1 MKTKTIIAA
10 MAVLL
15 VGCSTPPAET
25 TYTSNFRHNALGFLP
40 TAEKQMTINLTD
52 AEEFRVRRAD
62 NDKVVYEGTLGEV
75 LTQKDVDE
83 SVRIADFSELTR
95 EGKYYLE
102 IPGVGRSRDFTIGQQ
117 AYNDAYATA
126 MRAFYLW
133 RCGTAIDHTYK
144 GIRYQQEICHQGDGH
159 EDHIGIEGGHHDGT
173 GGWHDAGD
181 YGKYV
186 VNAGI
191 TGFTLLWA
199 WEQFAPALQNVTL
212 GLPET
217 APGYPEF
224 LKEIKWEIDWLLKM
238 AYPDGSGKVSHK
250 LTALNFSG
258 FYTMPQEDLQ
268 NRYYTDWSSAATAD
282 YVALLAQAS
291 RAFAPYDAVY
301 AAKCLEAAKVS
312 YDFLSSYTGQKF
324 LMQPQFTTGAYFT
337 IDPDDRMWAAAEM
350 WESTG
355 DERYLKDFE
364 KMAEQQK
371 YVVDVNWD
379 WDNMR
384 NLGMFRYAVSERP
397 GKNPE
402 VEAKIKEN
410 IIAAADEIVATADA
424 DVYGRPLGGR
434 YYWGCNGTVARQTVG
449 LQVADI
455 LAPDAKYQAAALDAV
470 AHLFGRNH
478 YDRSYVTGIGFNPPL
493 YPHDR
498 RSAADGIQQPWPG
511 YIVGGGH
518 TATDWI
524 DDQDSYSHNEV
535 AINWQAGLV
544 FALAWF
550 VG

>member
-1 MKTKTIIAA
+1 MKTRTIIAA

-75 LTQKDVDE
+75 LTQKDVNE

-95 EGKYYLE
+95 EGEYYLE

-126 MRAFYLW
+126 VRAFYLW

-291 RAFAPYDAVY
+291 RAFAPYDAAY

-371 YVVDVNWD
+371 FVVDVNWD

-511 YIVGGGH
+511 YVVGGGH

>member
-1 MKTKTIIAA
+1 MKTRTIIAA

-40 TAEKQMTINLTD
+40 TAEKQMTINLPD

-224 LKEIKWEIDWLLKM
+224 LKEIKWETDWLLKM

-250 LTALNFSG
+250 LTALNFSD

-291 RAFAPYDAVY
+291 RAFAPYDAAY

-371 YVVDVNWD
+371 FVVDVNWD

-455 LAPDAKYQAAALDAV
+455 LAPNAKYQAAALDAV

>member
-1 MKTKTIIAA
+1 MKTRTIIAA

-40 TAEKQMTINLTD
+40 TAEKQMTINLPD

-62 NDKVVYEGTLGEV
+62 NDKVVFEGTLGEV
-75 LTQKDVDE
+75 LTQKDVNE

-95 EGKYYLE
+95 EGEYYLE

-250 LTALNFSG
+250 LTALNFSD

-291 RAFAPYDAVY
+291 RAFAPYDAAY

-312 YDFLSSYTGQKF
+312 YDFLSSYPGQKF

-350 WESTG
+350 WETTG

-371 YVVDVNWD
+371 FVVDVNWD

>member
-1 MKTKTIIAA
+1 MKTRTIIAA

-75 LTQKDVDE
+75 LTQKDVNE

-250 LTALNFSG
+250 LTALNFSD

-291 RAFAPYDAVY
+291 RAFAPYDAAY

-350 WESTG
+350 WETTG

-371 YVVDVNWD
+371 FVVDVNWD

-434 YYWGCNGTVARQTVG
+434 YYWGCNGTVGRQTLG

-455 LAPDAKYQAAALDAV
+455 LAPNAKYQAAALDAV

>member
-1 MKTKTIIAA
+1 MKKRTIIAA

-40 TAEKQMTINLTD
+40 AAEKQMTINLTD

-75 LTQKDVDE
+75 LTQKDVNE

-250 LTALNFSG
+250 LTALNFSD

-291 RAFAPYDAVY
+291 RAFAPYDAEY

-355 DERYLKDFE
+355 DERYLKEFE

-434 YYWGCNGTVARQTVG
+434 YYWGCNGTVGRQTLG

>member
-1 MKTKTIIAA
+1 MKKRTIIAA

-40 TAEKQMTINLTD
+40 TAEKQMTINLPD

-75 LTQKDVDE
+75 LTQKDVNE

-250 LTALNFSG
+250 LTALNFSD

-291 RAFAPYDAVY
+291 RAFAPYDAEY

-312 YDFLSSYTGQKF
+312 YDFLSSYPGQKF

-355 DERYLKDFE
+355 DERYLKEFE

-371 YVVDVNWD
+371 FVVDVNWD

-434 YYWGCNGTVARQTVG
+434 YYWGCNGTVGRQTVG

>member
-1 MKTKTIIAA
+1 MKTRTIIAA

-75 LTQKDVDE
+75 LTQKDVNE

-95 EGKYYLE
+95 EGEYYLE

-250 LTALNFSG
+250 LTALNFSD

-291 RAFAPYDAVY
+291 RAFAPYDATY

-350 WESTG
+350 WETTG

-371 YVVDVNWD
+371 FVVDVNWD

-384 NLGMFRYAVSERP
+384 NLGMFRYAVSQRQ

-524 DDQDSYSHNEV
+524 DNQDSYSHNEV

>member
-1 MKTKTIIAA
+1 MKKRTIIAA

-75 LTQKDVDE
+75 LTQKDVNE

-250 LTALNFSG
+250 LTALNFSD

-291 RAFAPYDAVY
+291 RAFAPYDAAY

-350 WESTG
+350 WETTG
-355 DERYLKDFE
+355 DERYLKEFE

-371 YVVDVNWD
+371 FVVDVNWD

-434 YYWGCNGTVARQTVG
+434 YYWGCNGTVGRQTLG

>member
-1 MKTKTIIAA
+1 MKTRTIIAA

-75 LTQKDVDE
+75 LTQKDVNE

-250 LTALNFSG
+250 LTALNFSD

-291 RAFAPYDAVY
+291 RAFAPYDATY

-350 WESTG
+350 WETTG
-355 DERYLKDFE
+355 DERYLKEFE

-371 YVVDVNWD
+371 FVVDVNWD

-384 NLGMFRYAVSERP
+384 NLGMFRYAVSQRQ

>member
-1 MKTKTIIAA
+1 MKTRTIIAA

-25 TYTSNFRHNALGFLP
+25 NYTSNFRHNALGFLP

-75 LTQKDVDE
+75 LTQKDVNE

-291 RAFAPYDAVY
+291 RAFAPYDAAY

-350 WESTG
+350 WETTG
-355 DERYLKDFE
+355 DERYLKEFE

-371 YVVDVNWD
+371 FVVDVNWD

>member
-1 MKTKTIIAA
+1 

-40 TAEKQMTINLTD
+40 TAEKQMTINLPD

-75 LTQKDVDE
+75 LTQKDVNE

-250 LTALNFSG
+250 LTALNFSD

-291 RAFAPYDAVY
+291 RAFAPYDAAY

-312 YDFLSSYTGQKF
+312 YDFLSSYPGQKF

-350 WESTG
+350 WETTG

-371 YVVDVNWD
+371 FVVDVNWD

-434 YYWGCNGTVARQTVG
+434 YYWGCNGTVGRQTLG

>member
-1 MKTKTIIAA
+1 MKKRTIIAA

-40 TAEKQMTINLTD
+40 TAEKQMTINLPD

-75 LTQKDVDE
+75 LTQKDVNE

-250 LTALNFSG
+250 LTALNFSD

-291 RAFAPYDAVY
+291 RAFAPYDAEY

-350 WESTG
+350 WETTG
-355 DERYLKDFE
+355 DERYLKEFE

-371 YVVDVNWD
+371 FVVDVNWD

-384 NLGMFRYAVSERP
+384 NLGMFRYAVSQRP

-434 YYWGCNGTVARQTVG
+434 YYWGCNGTVGRQTLG

-511 YIVGGGH
+511 YVVGGGH

>member
-1 MKTKTIIAA
+1 MKTRTIIAA

-40 TAEKQMTINLTD
+40 TAEKQMTINLPD

-75 LTQKDVDE
+75 LTQKDVNE

-250 LTALNFSG
+250 LTALNFSD

-291 RAFAPYDAVY
+291 RAFAPYDAAY

-312 YDFLSSYTGQKF
+312 YDFLGSYPGQKF

-355 DERYLKDFE
+355 DERYLKEFE

-371 YVVDVNWD
+371 FVVDVNWD